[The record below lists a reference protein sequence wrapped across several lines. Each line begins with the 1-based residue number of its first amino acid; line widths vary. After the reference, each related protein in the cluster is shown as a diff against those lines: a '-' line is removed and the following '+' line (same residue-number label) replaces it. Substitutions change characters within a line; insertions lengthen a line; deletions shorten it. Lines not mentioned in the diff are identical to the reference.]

1 MLLERVTKPFGL
13 FTAIEAASG
22 AFTSFFTVAVLVLC
36 NSSLAHP
43 FANT

>member
-1 MLLERVTKPFGL
+1 M
-13 FTAIEAASG
+13 AIEAASG
-22 AFTSFFTVAVLVLC
+22 AFTFFFTAAVLVLF